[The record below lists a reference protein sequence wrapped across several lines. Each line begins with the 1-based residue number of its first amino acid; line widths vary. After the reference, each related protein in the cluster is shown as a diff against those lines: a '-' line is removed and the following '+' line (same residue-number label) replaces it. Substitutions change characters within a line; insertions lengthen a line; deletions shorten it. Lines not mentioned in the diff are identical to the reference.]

1 MSLRWRIMASIV
13 AVILLTVVVSVVVGY
28 VTTQA
33 RLGAFVEEL
42 GDSQASRLALNLS
55 REYTTA
61 GGWQTVDRPLSEA
74 GYLAESGSGGERSG
88 EHGGDGTE
96 SGDDDSLR
104 VVVVGI
110 DGRVVT
116 DNAGELSAGR
126 HGAGARRATRDAVRS
141 HDESAGRPRLRGR
154 QP

>member
-55 REYTTA
+55 RAYTTA

-74 GYLAESGSGGERSG
+74 GYISRSPAPGANASG
-88 EHGGDGTE
+88 EH
-96 SGDDDSLR
+96 
-104 VVVVGI
+104 
-110 DGRVVT
+110 
-116 DNAGELSAGR
+116 AGE
-126 HGAGARRATRDAVRS
+126 GASPAMTIRCEWSSWAWM
-141 HDESAGRPRLRGR
+141 DES
-154 QP
+154 

>member
-1 MSLRWRIMASIV
+1 MTHDRRGRVMSLRWRIMASIV

-61 GGWQTVDRPLSEA
+61 GGWQTVDRPAVRGRAHRGLRLPRGEA
-74 GYLAESGSGGERSG
+74 AG
-88 EHGGDGTE
+88 EH
-96 SGDDDSLR
+96 
-104 VVVVGI
+104 
-110 DGRVVT
+110 
-116 DNAGELSAGR
+116 AG
-126 HGAGARRATRDAVRS
+126 
-141 HDESAGRPRLRGR
+141 
-154 QP
+154 